1 MSKWINNDLFGEF
14 QKQKKIEKENPRQS
28 GGVRRSELVWKT
40 PEKGSE
46 TTAKTYTGR
55 FLSDPKGVFYKEY
68 FYHMYRAGDKWVF
81 VICPKTEGFDNY
93 CPFCSV
99 TSKLYLGTASD
110 KKMAYTYK
118 RKSKFVGNFFIS
130 DDPRDTDR
138 EEENK
143 VNGTVKLYEFPGK
156 VEMKLKE
163 EITDQEN
170 GLGASIFDPSS
181 EGYNF
186 ILKILATRRD
196 ANGDQWPDYSTSSF
210 SRRAEAIGTDEEI
223 DGYMENCL
231 DISEYIKSMAKEE
244 EELVKLV
251 KDEMLMDLI
260 LDEYNQLQ
268 AKRARESGGDQNP
281 EQEQESAPE
290 QETAAPTDAEVPAD
304 DFDAGTTSQDDE
316 DLLRE
321 LEGM

>member
-46 TTAKTYTGR
+46 TAAKTYIGR
-55 FLSDPKGVFYKEY
+55 FLPDPKGVFYKEY

-81 VICPKTEGFDNY
+81 IICPKTEGFDNY

-130 DDPRDTDR
+130 DDPRDADR

-163 EITDQEN
+163 EITDFEN
-170 GLGASIFDPSS
+170 GLGASIFDPGS

-210 SRRAEAIGTDEEI
+210 SRRPEAIGTDAEI
-223 DGYMENCL
+223 DGHMEKCL
-231 DISEYIKSMAKEE
+231 DIAEYIKSMAKEE
-244 EELVKLV
+244 GELVKLV
-251 KDEMLMDLI
+251 KDEMLFDLI

-268 AKRARESGGDQNP
+268 AKRGREGEVVEGDQNTEEEP
-281 EQEQESAPE
+281 APV
-290 QETAAPTDAEVPAD
+290 DAEVPPAD
-304 DFDAGTTSQDDE
+304 DFDAAATSQDDE

>member
-1 MSKWINNDLFGEF
+1 MSKWINDDLFGDF
-14 QKQKKIEKENPRQS
+14 QKQKKIEKENPRQT
-28 GGVRRSELVWKT
+28 GGVRRSELVWQT
-40 PEKGSE
+40 PAKGSE
-46 TTAKTYTGR
+46 TAAKTYTGR
-55 FLSDPKGVFYKEY
+55 FLPDPKGMFYKEY
-68 FYHMYRAGDKWVF
+68 FYHMYRAGDKWIF
-81 VICPKTEGFDNY
+81 VICPKTDGFDNY

-99 TSKLYLGTASD
+99 TSKLYMGTASD

-118 RKSKFVGNFFIS
+118 RKNKFVGNFFIS
-130 DDPRDTDR
+130 DDPRDADR

-186 ILKILATRRD
+186 ILKILATKRD
-196 ANGDQWPDYSTSSF
+196 ANGDQWPDYSTSTF
-210 SRRAEAIGTDEEI
+210 SRRPEAIGTDAEI
-223 DGYMENCL
+223 DAHMESCL
-231 DISEYIKSMAKEE
+231 DISEYIKGMAKEE

-251 KDEMLMDLI
+251 KDEMLFDLI

-268 AKRARESGGDQNP
+268 AKRGRDSGEAAGEP
-281 EQEQESAPE
+281 EPAQESAPV
-290 QETAAPTDAEVPAD
+290 DADAPAD
-304 DFDAGTTSQDDE
+304 DFDAPSNSQDDE
-316 DLLRE
+316 DLLKE
-321 LEGM
+321 LENM